1 MRLQHRKSAEM
12 LFALL
17 AFTAAPFAA
26 RAAAFDPQMII
37 GDAEMRNADAL
48 SYAEIRAFLD
58 RKGGL
63 SNTFD
68 VDPNDGLLKGAAQI
82 IDDTAKRYRVNP
94 KYILALIQKESSA
107 VETPRPNPL
116 QLDWA
121 TGYAL
126 CDGCS
131 RTSVLARKY
140 RGFARQVDA
149 GGSWIDWYFKNA
161 ERQTALRQPGA
172 VTTIDGMRL
181 TPANVATSALY
192 SYTPHVHGNRLLW
205 SIWNRWFGD
214 GTGGL
219 RFPDGS
225 LVRDSRSGAV
235 GLVQNGKFRA
245 ILNPSVLATRF
256 NASSII
262 DLDPFEFQA
271 LKDSM
276 PGRPVRFPDL
286 SLVRTEKGETY
297 LLIGANKRLI
307 ASAEVFSRIGFNP
320 EEVEDVRSEDI
331 DDYANG
337 EPITFKESY
346 PLGELLQ
353 DSKTGGVYYAE
364 AGTKRPLWDRAVL
377 MLNFPNRAIIQ
388 ASPAALAKLKD
399 GAPMPLA
406 DGALVKTPGD
416 PGVYVISGGK
426 KRPIPTE
433 EVFLTFG
440 FRWSNVLT
448 VSPKMLALHPDGDP
462 LAFESLPAA
471 VTQP

>member
-1 MRLQHRKSAEM
+1 MHGKAARFLV
-12 LFALL
+12 ALTL
-17 AFTAAPFAA
+17 AAAPFGAA
-26 RAAAFDPQMII
+26 RAAVFDPQMIL
-37 GDAEMRNADAL
+37 GDAEIRNADGL
-48 SYAEIRAFLD
+48 SYLEIRAFLD

-94 KYILALIQKESSA
+94 KYLLALIQKESSA
-107 VETPRPNPL
+107 VETARPNVL

-131 RTSVLARKY
+131 RSGTLARKY
-140 RGFARQVDA
+140 KGFARQVDA
-149 GGSWIDWYFKNA
+149 GGSWIDWYFKTA
-161 ERQTALRQPGA
+161 EERTAPRQAGVPTI
-172 VTTIDGMRL
+172 IDGMRL
-181 TPANVATSALY
+181 VPANTATSALY

-214 GTGGL
+214 GSGGL

-225 LVRDSRSGAV
+225 LVRNAKTGAV

-256 NASSII
+256 NAGSMI

-286 SLVRTEKGETY
+286 SLVRTEMGETY
-297 LLIGANKRLI
+297 LLVGAGKRLI
-307 ASAEVFSRIGFNP
+307 ASAEVFAKIGFNP

-331 DDYANG
+331 DDYATG

-364 AGTKRPLWDRAVL
+364 AGIKRPIWDRAVL
-377 MLNFPNRAIIQ
+377 TLNFPNRAIIP
-388 ASPAALAKLKD
+388 ASTTALAKLKD
-399 GAPMPLA
+399 GPPVPLA
-406 DGALVKTPGD
+406 DGSLVKVPGD
-416 PGVYVISGGK
+416 PSVFVISGGK

-440 FRWSNVLT
+440 FRWTNVLT
-448 VSPKMLALHPDGDP
+448 VSRQMLTVHADGDP
-462 LAFESLPAA
+462 LAFESLPAVPVA
-471 VTQP
+471 QP